1 MPLGLAGAGG
11 SSSHLR
17 RDRADRCHIV
27 LCEPGN
33 ARRSI
38 LCWRPCR
45 WCPLWRRGG
54 VVLLLLSLLS
64 LLMLRLLGRQLWR
77 SCRDRRNSL
86 LLWCGELVRMQR
98 L

>member
-1 MPLGLAGAGG
+1 
-11 SSSHLR
+11 
-17 RDRADRCHIV
+17 
-27 LCEPGN
+27 
-33 ARRSI
+33 
-38 LCWRPCR
+38 
-45 WCPLWRRGG
+45 
-54 VVLLLLSLLS
+54 VLLLLSLLS